1 MRIVF
6 VGRSNFMNHCFAN
19 WLAERHEVA
28 AFFRADIARYTLQH
42 RLRWM
47 RRRVKRAGLIRTLD
61 QALYT
66 LYYQLLQQRTDR
78 HLKEQAFAD
87 RFGRE
92 SFDLPAGMPFLE
104 FDDLNGPEAL
114 DALAQLQPDLVF
126 AVCISQYLRKPYQE
140 IPRFGTVLY
149 HEGLTPEYR
158 GVHTAF
164 WANARGEAHR
174 IGYTLF
180 RLSGEIDAGEP
191 VAQGVGR
198 IEPRLAKWI
207 GYAGHQALIDGLPDV
222 ERALAAIAAGKRI
235 AVKRRPGP
243 AHVFSYA
250 GLSDEIR
257 RIRTAR
263 RRRARRRVTLY
274 KRTTR

>member
-1 MRIVF
+1 VRIVF

-28 AFFRADIARYTLQH
+28 AFFRADSARYTLRH

-47 RRRVKRAGLIRTLD
+47 RRRVKRAGLIRTVD

-66 LYYQLLQQRTDR
+66 LYYQLFQQRTDR
-78 HLKEQAFAD
+78 HLKEKSFGV

-92 SFDLPAGMPFLE
+92 AFRLPPDIPLLE
-104 FDDLNGPEAL
+104 FDDLNSPEAL
-114 DALAQLQPDLVF
+114 RALAELKADLVF

-149 HEGLTPEYR
+149 HEGLTPEYK

-180 RLSGEIDAGEP
+180 RLTGEIDAGEP
-191 VAQGVGR
+191 VAQGIGQV
-198 IEPRLAKWI
+198 EPRLAKWI
-207 GYAGHQALIDGLPDV
+207 GYAGHRALIDGLPDV
-222 ERALAAIAAGKRI
+222 ERALAAIAAGKTI
-235 AVKRRPGP
+235 AVDRTPGP
-243 AHVFSYA
+243 ARLFSYA

-263 RRRARRRVTLY
+263 RRRRRGVRLY
-274 KRTTR
+274 NRITR